1 VFNTIIDFTFK
12 TAFGG
17 ISMSDVLKG
26 VKEVIV
32 DVLKVD
38 EKDISLETS
47 FVEDLK
53 ADSMDQFFLIDGFC
67 EKFDLSISDEDARNI
82 KTVKDV
88 VDYIEE
94 KK

>member
-1 VFNTIIDFTFK
+1 
-12 TAFGG
+12 
-17 ISMSDVLKG
+17 MSDTLKE

-38 EKDISLETS
+38 GDNITPETR
-47 FVEDLK
+47 FIEDLK

-67 EKFDLSISDEDARNI
+67 EKFDITISDEDAREI
-82 KTVKDV
+82 QTVKDAV
-88 VDYIEE
+88 EYIDS